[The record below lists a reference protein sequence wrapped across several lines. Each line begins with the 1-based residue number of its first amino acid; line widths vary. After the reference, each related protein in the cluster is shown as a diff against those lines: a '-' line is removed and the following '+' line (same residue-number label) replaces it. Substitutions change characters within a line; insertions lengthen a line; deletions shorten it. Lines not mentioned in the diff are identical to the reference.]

1 MNRIEYI
8 AGRCWAS
15 DVVMQSSNLL
25 KLVGGHDK
33 LLEMLERGLVQ
44 KPEAYMAGVQAIID
58 IVEDALELKA
68 RRVAA

>member
-8 AGRCWAS
+8 AGRRWAS

-25 KLVGGHDK
+25 KLQGGYEK
-33 LLEMLERGLVQ
+33 LLEMLARGLVQ
-44 KPEAYMAGVQAIID
+44 KPSAYMAGVQAIID